1 MSSPAQ
7 QALPFYLSSTFFEMS
22 ASTCTRAVLEAQL
35 DTMWNNHDPEVVYD
49 SIDKF
54 KEALFAKLWP
64 APVAEPE
71 AELPSEAESEKSEGS
86 KRGRKPGSMTPEAK
100 QAMLAK
106 RAATLAAKAAGAD
119 PKPKPEPK
127 ARKPKAEPKP
137 KLTKE
142 ERSEAAKARY
152 AALSEEEKAANKARL
167 AAGKAAAKAAKAA
180 AV

>member
-1 MSSPAQ
+1 
-7 QALPFYLSSTFFEMS
+7 MS

-35 DTMWNNHDPEVVYD
+35 DTMWNDHDPEVVYD

-64 APVAEPE
+64 APEPE

-86 KRGRKPGSMTPEAK
+86 KRGRKPGAMTPEAK

-106 RAATLAAKAAGAD
+106 RAATLAAKASGIAPE
-119 PKPKPEPK
+119 PKAPKEPK
-127 ARKPKAEPKP
+127 ARKPKAEPKA

>member
-1 MSSPAQ
+1 MS
-7 QALPFYLSSTFFEMS
+7 
-22 ASTCTRAVLEAQL
+22 CTREQLNAAMDAIWSDLEARYNTIEDVKARL
-35 DTMWNNHDPEVVYD
+35 CLE
-49 SIDKF
+49 
-54 KEALFAKLWP
+54 LWP
-64 APVAEPE
+64 EPVAEPE

-86 KRGRKPGSMTPEAK
+86 KRGRKPGAMTPEAK

-106 RAATLAAKAAGAD
+106 RAATLAAKAAGAE

-142 ERSEAAKARY
+142 ERSEAAKA
-152 AALSEEEKAANKARL
+152 
-167 AAGKAAAKAAKAA
+167 A